1 MAMHAFGLYYKT
13 LSINSTQIQ
22 PLKHLLILGMPANVR
37 SSKHPGQMVIIVS
50 VYSRN
55 ILFLQLLKSEDALK
69 ILLKWRCISFLK
81 GKLEG
86 NISSSAGLVD
96 FQIVLE
102 NDYLAIKYI
111 SPERNSQQSVLLLL
125 LCILAFHHST
135 YMILRVV
142 PCF

>member
-1 MAMHAFGLYYKT
+1 MYAFELYYKT
-13 LSINSTQIQ
+13 LSMNSTQTQ
-22 PLKHLLILGMPANVR
+22 PLKHLLILGMPVNVR
-37 SSKHPGQMVIIVS
+37 SFKHTGQMFIIVS

-55 ILFLQLLKSEDALK
+55 ILLFQLLKSDGASK

-86 NISSSAGLVD
+86 NISSSARLVD

-102 NDYLAIKYI
+102 NDYLVIKYV
-111 SPERNSQQSVLLLL
+111 SPERNSQQSVLPLL